1 MLDTQSLTLE
11 ILIFYKK
18 TNGLKFF
25 HVNISKTLILKSF
38 NVLIIIKLFTPKFY
52 FIYQK

>member
-38 NVLIIIKLFTPKFY
+38 TVLIIIKLFTPKFY